1 MSRKFS
7 LLVVVLLLS
16 SLAFAHEEF
25 RTPDEMVN
33 IILSRQGVADA
44 KQLDCSK
51 ISHKDFELLGDAIM
65 DRMVGDHELHEQMDD
80 MMGGEG
86 SASLRSMHIVMGK
99 NWLGCSTVLMS
110 GMMNTNMMPM
120 MMRMMGNYYPAYYN
134 SSDALLFFAVVGWVL
149 FGVSFIYF
157 YARGHKRRK

>member
-25 RTPDEMVN
+25 RTPDETVA
-33 IILSRQGVADA
+33 IILSRQGVATLE
-44 KQLDCSK
+44 KLDCASVPEG
-51 ISHKDFELLGDAIM
+51 DFELLGDAVM
-65 DRMVGDHELHEQMDD
+65 ERMIGSHELHEQMDD

-86 SASLRSMHIVMGK
+86 SASLRQMHIVLGK
-99 NWLGCSTVLMS
+99 NWLGCASAQGLR
-110 GMMNTNMMPM
+110 MMGYQPM

-134 SSDALLFFAVVGWVL
+134 SSDALLLFGVVGWVL
-149 FGVSFIYF
+149 FGVSALYF
-157 YARGHKRRK
+157 YAAGHKKRR